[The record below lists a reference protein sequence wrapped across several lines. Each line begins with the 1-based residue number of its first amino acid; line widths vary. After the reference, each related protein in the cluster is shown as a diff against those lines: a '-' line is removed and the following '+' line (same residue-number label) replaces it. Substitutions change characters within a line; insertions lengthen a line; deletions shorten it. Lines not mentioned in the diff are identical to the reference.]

1 MQSCCVMKRVKTFS
15 KIFVVIFMIIIRTI
29 GGCLLLH
36 ITDHITSDFSP
47 FSPIK
52 SPLIHQDKIFLEKL
66 SNVYKEQSP

>member
-1 MQSCCVMKRVKTFS
+1 
-15 KIFVVIFMIIIRTI
+15 MIIIRTI

-66 SNVYKEQSP
+66 SHIYKEQSP